1 MIRLNNP
8 VTIQRPAYTDQR
20 TNQVVTPEPFQVQDL
35 VVVFYDQE
43 SNSNLGAQI
52 QGFPTNVTLY
62 FGEDYKNLGDNRSLS
77 GLKAK
82 LLEILGDDPQ
92 KFLQNLFP
100 ATLESVPNGPGSILS
115 GMISAMGIKST
126 PNCSCR
132 RHAIEMNTNGP
143 EWCEENM
150 GTILNWLQEESTKRK
165 LPFIR
170 SVAKLMVQ
178 RAINRS
184 RRLLA
189 KEKANG

>member
-1 MIRLNNP
+1 
-8 VTIQRPAYTDQR
+8 
-20 TNQVVTPEPFQVQDL
+20 
-35 VVVFYDQE
+35 
-43 SNSNLGAQI
+43 
-52 QGFPTNVTLY
+52 
-62 FGEDYKNLGDNRSLS
+62 
-77 GLKAK
+77 
-82 LLEILGDDPQ
+82 
-92 KFLQNLFP
+92 
-100 ATLESVPNGPGSILS
+100 
-115 GMISAMGIKST
+115 
-126 PNCSCR
+126 
-132 RHAIEMNTNGP
+132 MNTNGP